1 MMKGIV
7 RKILK
12 TMGIYVSLKSKSKS
26 KDQGSEYKNLVD
38 EFRDAQGSYSSTF

>member
-7 RKILK
+7 RKIQEQWAYMLF
-12 TMGIYVSLKSKSKS
+12 LKSKSKS

>member
-7 RKILK
+7 RKFK
-12 TMGIYVSLKSKSKS
+12 TMGIYVSFLKANPRAKTI
-26 KDQGSEYKNLVD
+26 SEYKNLVD